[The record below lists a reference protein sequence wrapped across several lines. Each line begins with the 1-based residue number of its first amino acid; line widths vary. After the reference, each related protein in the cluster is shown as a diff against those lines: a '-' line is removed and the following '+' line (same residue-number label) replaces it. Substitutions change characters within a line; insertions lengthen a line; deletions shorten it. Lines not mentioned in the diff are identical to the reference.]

1 MPYLCSSNFHTM
13 RHPFVFLLF
22 AMAATNSTFAQPNRL
37 YPESPR
43 QESAANGQSWHGW
56 ADAFR
61 WLEDT
66 ENPTTLRWVEAQ
78 RKYTRTYLDKLLL
91 RPAIQAFLEPFYRM
105 ERLGLPVEK
114 KGWIFQSRQS
124 ETALQPV
131 LLASPKGSNKSDT
144 LIDPL
149 LWDAQGREALSGW
162 ATDAETRHL
171 AVLRSSQGSDWNQ
184 ISILDLQ
191 TRNWLPETI
200 NQVKFSG
207 ISWFKD
213 GFFYSKFPQKAGDLN
228 AANINQQLF
237 YHRLHTDPKLDVLV
251 FQDKANP
258 RRGVYASVTEDEK
271 WLVLSQSEGTSGNRL
286 AVAALPESNKS
297 QFNLKW
303 LKIIDDEASDVDLIW
318 SNKTHFF
325 LLTNR
330 NAPNKKLVKLKHG
343 EGYSKAE
350 TVLAE
355 NPNRPLMS
363 CHRWQQGWV
372 AHCIDSVV
380 SVLEYVPEQGQGF
393 SFELPFLGSI
403 SGISVE
409 EESPHLYVGLQ
420 SHSSPGVSLKW
431 TWGAEKPEILHQP
444 KRENV
449 PQKVSL
455 RQETF
460 VGSDGVRIPV
470 FIMENTQ
477 IQGPKPCLLY
487 GYGGFNIPIL
497 PFYKPWFHA
506 FAEMGGMVVVPA
518 LRGGSEFGE
527 KWHEQ
532 GMLLN
537 KKRVFLD
544 MEEAAEY
551 LIKKG
556 FTSPSQL
563 AVHGR
568 SNGGLLVGAVMT
580 RRPDLFKVALP
591 AVGVLDMMRYHTFT
605 IGRAWMVEY
614 GDPETE
620 PYRSYLKS
628 YSPLHSI
635 QPGQVYPATLVLT
648 ADHDDRVVPSH
659 SYKFGAALQAGAHP
673 ANPVLLRIDKGAGH
687 GAGRALTA
695 EINEAV
701 DVLSFLAYH
710 LQLEFIPTAR

>member
-1 MPYLCSSNFHTM
+1 MRYPFGFIILAMSTTNHFH
-13 RHPFVFLLF
+13 
-22 AMAATNSTFAQPNRL
+22 AQPQRF
-37 YPESPR
+37 YPELPR
-43 QESAANGQSWHGW
+43 QESAANGQDWFGW

-61 WLEDT
+61 SL
-66 ENPTTLRWVEAQ
+66 ENPENQTTPRWIEAQ
-78 RKYTRTYLDKLLL
+78 RNYTQTYFDKLLL
-91 RPAIQAFLEPFYRM
+91 RPGIQAFLEPFYRM

-124 ETALQPV
+124 EEALQPV
-131 LLASPKGSNKSDT
+131 LFATPKGSLNSDT

-149 LWDAQGREALSGW
+149 QWDSLGRESLSGW
-162 ATDAETRHL
+162 ATDAETRYL
-171 AVLRSSQGSDWNQ
+171 AILRSSQGSDWNQ
-184 ISILDLQ
+184 ISVLDLQ
-191 TRNWLPETI
+191 SGVWLPETI
-200 NQVKFSG
+200 TQVKFSG

-213 GFFYSKFPQKAGDLN
+213 GFFYSKFPQQAGDLN
-228 AANINQQLF
+228 AANTNQQLY
-237 YHRLHTDPKLDVLV
+237 YHRLNTNPQADVLI
-251 FQDKANP
+251 FQDKDNP

-286 AVAALPESNKS
+286 AVAALPESNKGP
-297 QFNLKW
+297 FNLKW
-303 LKIIDDEASDVDLIW
+303 LRIIDDEASDLDLIW
-318 SNKTHFF
+318 SDKTHFF

-343 EGYSKAE
+343 KSYAEAE

-372 AHCIDSVV
+372 VHSIDSVV
-380 SVLEYVPEQGQGF
+380 SKLDFKYDNGQSF
-393 SFELPFLGSI
+393 AFELPFLGSI

-409 EESPHLYVGLQ
+409 EKSPNLYVGLQ
-420 SHSSPGVSLKW
+420 SYSSPGISLKW
-431 TWGAEKPEILHQP
+431 TWGAEKPELLHQP
-444 KRENV
+444 KREKV

-460 VGSDGVRIPV
+460 VGSDGAHIPV

-477 IQGPKPCLLY
+477 INGPKPCLLY

-527 KWHEQ
+527 KWHEE

-544 MEEAAEY
+544 LEEAAEY
-551 LIKKG
+551 LIKQGYTNPK
-556 FTSPSQL
+556 QL

-605 IGRAWMVEY
+605 IGRAWMAEY
-614 GDPETE
+614 GDPDKE

-628 YSPLHSI
+628 YSPLHCI
-635 QPGQVYPATLVLT
+635 EPGKVYPATLVLT

-659 SYKFGAALQAGAHP
+659 SFKFGAALQAAAYP
-673 ANPVLLRIDKGAGH
+673 TNPVLLRIDKGAGH
-687 GAGRALTA
+687 GAGKALNA

-701 DVLSFLAYH
+701 DILSFLAYQ